1 MEKLKNFFSN
11 YKSDILNVL
20 GVIALVAVVVVGAV
34 LFFGK
39 DDAQPN
45 VVEDST
51 VAVTTE
57 VTTTEPT
64 TVEPETTTEAAV
76 TTTKA
81 PVTTTKAAP
90 KPTEAPTKAPVNNTP
105 NNTPVNKEEGTLP
118 AGLVQNCEPGD
129 GLYEMNLATY
139 NQDAKKMEA
148 YNDLKAKGVKPTVK
162 VNKNGTISTY
172 YEVGDMLIVICPRC
186 GKPQGGGTHGTCAS
200 SFNGHNCNLCG
211 EWISAGGCHTCK
223 Y

>member
-1 MEKLKNFFSN
+1 MEKIKTFFSN

-45 VVEDST
+45 VVEDNS
-51 VAVTTE
+51 VVSTTE
-57 VTTTEPT
+57 ATTEAETTTTEPET
-64 TVEPETTTEAAV
+64 TVSAATETTTKV
-76 TTTKA
+76 LTTTTKPA
-81 PVTTTKAAP
+81 Q
-90 KPTEAPTKAPVNNTP
+90 KPAETPTKAPVNNTP

-129 GLYEMNLATY
+129 GLYEMNLASY
-139 NQDAKKMEA
+139 NQDARIVAAYEKIKRENIAPSFTKKGSM
-148 YNDLKAKGVKPTVK
+148 YW
-162 VNKNGTISTY
+162 
-172 YEVGDMLIVICPRC
+172 EVDGELVTLCKQC
-186 GKPQGGGTHGTCAS
+186 GKPNGNGTHGTCTHFLHDA
-200 SFNGHNCNLCG
+200 NCVLCG
-211 EWISAGGCHTCK
+211 QFVKAGVCHTCK

>member
-1 MEKLKNFFSN
+1 MEKIKAFFSN

-20 GVIALVAVVVVGAV
+20 GVIALIAVVVVGAV

-39 DDAQPN
+39 DEAQPN
-45 VVEDST
+45 IVEDTT
-51 VAVTTE
+51 VAATTATTE
-57 VTTTEPT
+57 AETTTT
-64 TVEPETTTEAAV
+64 EPETTTETAV
-76 TTTKA
+76 TTTKT

-118 AGLVQNCEPGD
+118 AGLADDVPGSSYD
-129 GLYEMNLATY
+129 YEQRLVCY
-139 NQDAKKMEA
+139 NDDAKKMET
-148 YNDLKAKGVKPTVK
+148 YNELKAKGIKPTVK

-172 YEVGDMLIVICPRC
+172 YEVGDMLIVICSRC
-186 GKPQGGGTHGTCAS
+186 GKPTGNGTHGTCAS
-200 SFNGHNCNLCG
+200 SFNGNNCPMCG
-211 EWISAGGCHTCK
+211 EWIPAGGCHTCK